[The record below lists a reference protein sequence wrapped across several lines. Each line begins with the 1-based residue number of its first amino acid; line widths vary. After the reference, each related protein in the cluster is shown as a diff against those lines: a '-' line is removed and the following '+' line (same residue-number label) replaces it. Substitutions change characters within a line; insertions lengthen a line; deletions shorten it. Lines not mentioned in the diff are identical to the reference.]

1 MHMNTKN
8 YCKQLKNISIAA
20 SLCCVIWLYWTFGR
34 MYAVIT
40 NPPSVSE
47 GHEVA
52 LYIVAV
58 GYALSSLVLACTLGV
73 FLYLQIK
80 SLKNG
85 TIFSKLCEKILFVW
99 SALWPIY
106 DVCGTQIDNMQRGY
120 HIISIDGSAIG
131 IACIVFTFGLLYK
144 IARQVAEDNQL
155 TI

>member
-1 MHMNTKN
+1 MKTKN

-20 SLCCVIWLYWTFGR
+20 SLCCVIWLIGTFGR
-34 MYAVIT
+34 MEEMIKY
-40 NPPSVSE
+40 PPAVSE
-47 GHEVA
+47 GHEIA
-52 LYIVAV
+52 LYIVAIT
-58 GYALSSLVLACTLGV
+58 YAIFSLVLVCILGV
-73 FLYLQIK
+73 FLYHQIK

-99 SALWPIY
+99 SAIWPIY
-106 DVCGTQIDNMQRGY
+106 DICGTQLDNLQRGY

-131 IACIVFTFGLLYK
+131 ISFIVFTFAVLYK